1 MEIEQAVVRWVKDN
15 QVGVSFLQLPPEIRT
30 RLERVFQLLNTA
42 QQPRAKKIHIPAVFG
57 PGGE

>member
-15 QVGVSFLQLPPEIRT
+15 QVGVSFLQLPPETRT

-42 QQPRAKKIHIPAVFG
+42 QQPPAKKIYIPAVFG